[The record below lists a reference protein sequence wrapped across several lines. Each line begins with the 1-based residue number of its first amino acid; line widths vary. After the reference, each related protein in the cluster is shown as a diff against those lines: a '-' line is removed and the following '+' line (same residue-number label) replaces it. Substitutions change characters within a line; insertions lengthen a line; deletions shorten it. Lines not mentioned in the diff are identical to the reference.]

1 MARALRGKTNV
12 GLGWV
17 LISTQKLKVGRVEDI
32 KDIWDVMGGELP
44 LDGGFGINTKDEML
58 FEMLFVDKSKYDW
71 EEAWG
76 RLQQISEM
84 TEREFNAWCGKEVGW
99 TRI

>member
-17 LISTQKLKVGRVEDI
+17 LISTQKLKVGRMEDI

-44 LDGGFGINTKDEML
+44 LDECFLRFCLLTKANMIGRKLGGGS
-58 FEMLFVDKSKYDW
+58 SKF
-71 EEAWG
+71 
-76 RLQQISEM
+76 L
-84 TEREFNAWCGKEVGW
+84 K
-99 TRI
+99 